1 MAPKKR
7 PVGKAFADLA
17 DAVRRSRSAP
27 ARATSPAARPAPA
40 VQRVDAAPAA
50 PAAPRPAPAFA
61 RKRAMKASN
70 PSPAGAAP
78 REAAETHGAELDR
91 YDIAILRELQQDAR
105 LSNTELAARIGI
117 SAAPTW
123 RRVKWLEEQGY
134 ITGYR
139 AELDRRK
146 LGLGVL
152 AFVRVDADRN
162 TATATRALEDAIR
175 GLPNVISCH
184 YISGAGTFELAVMAT
199 DLDAFSR
206 FSLDTLLNLP
216 HVKDLHTSFSLGEV
230 KAGAALPLDH
240 LGTRK

>member
-1 MAPKKR
+1 M
-7 PVGKAFADLA
+7 GS
-17 DAVRRSRSAP
+17 AVRRASAV
-27 ARATSPAARPAPA
+27 RAAAPGPAPRTARTDDIGA
-40 VQRVDAAPAA
+40 VGSVPTAAV
-50 PAAPRPAPAFA
+50 
-61 RKRAMKASN
+61 
-70 PSPAGAAP
+70 
-78 REAAETHGAELDR
+78 HGSALDR
-91 YDIAILRELQQDAR
+91 YDIAILRELQRDAR
-105 LSNTELAARIGI
+105 LSNTELANRIGI

-123 RRVKWLEEQGY
+123 RRVRWLEEQGY

-162 TATATRALEDAIR
+162 AAAATRELEEAIR
-175 GLPNVISCH
+175 RLPEVISCH
-184 YISGAGTFELAVMAT
+184 YISGAGTFELQVMAT

-230 KAGAALPLDH
+230 KAGAALPLTH
-240 LGTRK
+240 LGA